1 MGGCW
6 GHQAGRRWP
15 QVEGGIGQSQD
26 SQSLSLSSQQGTRTG
41 RVSVGTSAWRGETD
55 CSPSAPGYSTSA
67 LSPPGPV
74 SPPSTLNLAL
84 FFGRQLGV
92 GEERGPGA
100 GHLPMH
106 QSQLCPEQSLQGWG

>member
-41 RVSVGTSAWRGETD
+41 RVSVGTSAWRGETA
-55 CSPSAPGYSTSA
+55 APLPLVTA
-67 LSPPGPV
+67 L
-74 SPPSTLNLAL
+74 
-84 FFGRQLGV
+84 QLSV
-92 GEERGPGA
+92 PQDLSLL
-100 GHLPMH
+100 LPH
-106 QSQLCPEQSLQGWG
+106 